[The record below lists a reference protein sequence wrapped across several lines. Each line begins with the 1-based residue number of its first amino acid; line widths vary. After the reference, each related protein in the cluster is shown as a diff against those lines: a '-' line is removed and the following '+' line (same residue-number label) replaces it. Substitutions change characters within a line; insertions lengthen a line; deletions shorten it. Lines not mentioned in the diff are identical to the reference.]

1 MFLNWRRFHDT
12 SLCKHWNIPRIL
24 WRRCYYS
31 NFLWINVNGT
41 HTREIH
47 RILTRADGPGTA
59 GRPGQ
64 RHQRGAA
71 RPLTTEWAVARWPS
85 VGDYK
90 QSQRRPKIFQWPKN
104 ISYPNTLADIQ
115 FRYSSDDFGGLDRA
129 CDGQTLLETILK
141 LWIVVK
147 VKPKR
152 KWNSVRDWS
161 TTYCSYISPPMVR
174 ISIAMIYWDTSQ
186 RGEQCHCRKNS

>member
-1 MFLNWRRFHDT
+1 MFLNWRLFHDT

-47 RILTRADGPGTA
+47 RILTRADGPG
-59 GRPGQ
+59 GQ
-64 RHQRGAA
+64 GSDTSAA
-71 RPLTTEWAVARWPS
+71 RHGHLLQSEQWQDGRQS
-85 VGDYK
+85 VTINNHRDVQKYFSG
-90 QSQRRPKIFQWPKN
+90 QKIFHIPR
-104 ISYPNTLADIQ
+104 TLADIQ

-174 ISIAMIYWDTSQ
+174 ISIAMIYWDSSQ